1 MGTTRPRRH
10 WLFKS
15 EPEVYGIDAFEAE
28 GRTLWTGVRNYQARN
43 LLRDEV
49 RPGDGVLFY
58 HSNADPMAVVGL
70 AEVVASASAD
80 PTQFDP
86 KSPYHDPKSTVEDPR
101 WLGVE
106 IAFVARLP
114 RVVTRATLKAEPR
127 LADMMLLQRGA
138 RLSIQ
143 PVTEAHWAVVLE
155 LGGYVEGRQ
164 SGRRAGARR
173 SC

>member
-1 MGTTRPRRH
+1 MAPTRTRRH

-49 RPGDGVLFY
+49 KLGDGVLFY

-70 AEVVASASAD
+70 AEVVAAASAD

-86 KSPYHDPKSTVEDPR
+86 TSPYYDPKSTPDAPR

-114 RVVTRATLKAEPR
+114 KVVSRTALKAEPR
-127 LADMMLLQRGA
+127 LRDMMLLQRGA

-143 PVTEAHWAVVLE
+143 PVTEAEWSVVLE
-155 LGGYVEGRQ
+155 LGGYVA
-164 SGRRAGARR
+164 GRRPGGRAAARR

>member
-1 MGTTRPRRH
+1 MGTTRARRH

-49 RPGDGVLFY
+49 KPGDGVLFY
-58 HSNADPMAVVGL
+58 HSNADPMAVVGV
-70 AEVVASASAD
+70 AEVVAAASPD

-86 KSPYHDPKSTVEDPR
+86 KSPYYDPKSTPEAPR

-106 IAFVARLP
+106 IAFVARL
-114 RVVTRATLKAEPR
+114 ATAVSREVLKGDPR
-127 LADMMLLQRGA
+127 LAGMMLLQRGA

-143 PVTEAHWAVVLE
+143 PVTDAHWAVVCD
-155 LGGYVEGRQ
+155 LGGFAGDRRP
-164 SGRRAGARR
+164 GRRAAARR